1 MKQAD
6 SLPPPP
12 PPAPTPPSPA
22 PGSTWWRG
30 IARLGSCGLLIM
42 NLLGLAISVVVGT
55 VVLPRFEAALADF
68 GAELP
73 ALTTL
78 LMSIPRAA
86 YLVMWPT
93 TAGGLIAKEFFIS
106 RAGTKLAINLT
117 AALVIGAFIIFQI
130 FALFLPLVKMIE
142 AGQEV

>member
-1 MKQAD
+1 M
-6 SLPPPP
+6 
-12 PPAPTPPSPA
+12 
-22 PGSTWWRG
+22 
-30 IARLGSCGLLIM
+30 ARF
-42 NLLGLAISVVVGT
+42 GLAISATVGT
-55 VVLPRFEAALADF
+55 LVLPRFVAVFADL

-86 YLVMWPT
+86 YPVMWPT
-93 TAGGLIAKEFFIS
+93 AAGGLIAKEFTIS

-142 AGQEV
+142 AVQEV